1 MKMARY
7 LPLTTSDSLKWFVSS
22 RPPLII
28 SVILLGVLALIL
40 MTLAF
45 CVQHSQLNRPDIS
58 QDWNLFL
65 ESFEKLDFCI
75 DNGTMGA
82 NAFTANTHIG
92 SISGHDVSTTPVSV
106 TPVELDA
113 ADLHTISQTAYT
125 STSSRNYSV
134 QMMLEVKPTF
144 EFISIP
150 HNLTY
155 LSGSILGSELGLKG
169 SAGEEWISLA
179 VQLPFEWNTTRCES
193 FFSKAC
199 DTVHIYTCVHLH
211 ASELVFPTTRS
222 PQRCEILNDTGVEYH
237 ALMKTYKQKLYSASS
252 CRGRTVI
259 HARYKLDPR
268 LTVLLSLSDRSVINL
283 HLLHSSYFVFVM
295 TITILLYVIVR
306 GLPIRLKSAHQLLPG
321 LSGDGHV

>member
-1 MKMARY
+1 MKMTRY
-7 LPLTTSDSLKWFVSS
+7 SPLTAHDSLKGFLSS

-28 SVILLGVLALIL
+28 SVILLGLLALIL

-82 NAFTANTHIG
+82 NTFTANTHMG
-92 SISGHDVSTTPVSV
+92 SISGHDMSTMPVSV

-113 ADLHTISQTAYT
+113 ANIQTISQTAYT
-125 STSSRNYSV
+125 STSSRNYSI

-169 SAGEEWISLA
+169 SAGEEWISMA

-193 FFSKAC
+193 LFSRASC

-237 ALMKTYKQKLYSASS
+237 ALMKTYKQKLYSSSS
-252 CRGRTVI
+252 CRGRTVV

-306 GLPIRLKSAHQLLPG
+306 GLPIRFKSAHQLSPG
-321 LSGDGHV
+321 GHV